1 MKNNNFKSFTTIKI
15 KIYMNL
21 ISNKLNKLPSFHFN
35 RGVTGKRGIPGKIG
49 VPVKTHWKILKL
61 ITNQKKIF

>member
-1 MKNNNFKSFTTIKI
+1 
-15 KIYMNL
+15 MNL